1 MRSVSGL
8 DRPAVQWLFLA
19 LAVILMAIVGIE
31 GIALRRARQQIDAL
45 RAADLNARI
54 ERQQIE
60 LRALQERSARE
71 SMAIQ
76 MERLRASG
84 ASVAPQP
91 TLTLTPLQTRDAT
104 PPEASIDTPPASDT
118 IELRLLL
125 PRAAPA
131 TARRFAIVLRDWSN
145 GAMIWSRG
153 GLDRSMA
160 DGKPAVIARM
170 TADVLAAGAYEVL
183 LTATGAD
190 NQPIEVA
197 SYEMAVRPA
206 K

>member
-8 DRPAVQWLFLA
+8 DRPVVQWLFLA

-84 ASVAPQP
+84 ASAGPPP
-91 TLTLTPLQTRDAT
+91 TLTLPPLQTRGAT
-104 PPEASIDTPPASDT
+104 PPEASIDAPPASET
-118 IELRLLL
+118 VELRLLL
-125 PRAAPA
+125 PRVVPA
-131 TARRFAIVLRDWSN
+131 GARRFAIALRDWSS
-145 GAMIWSRG
+145 GATIWSRG
-153 GLDRSMA
+153 GLERSMA
-160 DGKPAVIARM
+160 DGKTAVIARV
-170 TADVLAAGAYEVL
+170 TGDVLAAGTYEVL